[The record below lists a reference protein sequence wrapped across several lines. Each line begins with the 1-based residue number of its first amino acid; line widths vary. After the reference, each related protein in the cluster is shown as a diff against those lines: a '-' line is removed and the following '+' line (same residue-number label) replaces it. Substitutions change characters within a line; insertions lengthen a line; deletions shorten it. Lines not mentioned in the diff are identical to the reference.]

1 MKTYIYLVQ
10 ALRTVEEKLGVHGDV
25 EILIRRAFGS
35 SISVMVTV
43 RTDNDS
49 QNCEFVVGENGS
61 EMTLASLRFEEALRA
76 LNDRLLEIK

>member
-1 MKTYIYLVQ
+1 MKTYLDLVQ
-10 ALRTVEEKLGVHGDV
+10 ALRTVEEKLAVHGDV

-43 RTDNDS
+43 RTDNGS

-61 EMTLASLRFEEALRA
+61 EMTLASLRFEKSLQALE
-76 LNDRLLEIK
+76 DRLWRVK

>member
-43 RTDNDS
+43 RTDNNS

-61 EMTLASLRFEEALRA
+61 EMTLASLRFEKSLQALE
-76 LNDRLLEIK
+76 DRLWRVK

>member
-1 MKTYIYLVQ
+1 MKTYLDLVQ
-10 ALRTVEEKLGVHGDV
+10 ALRTVEEKLGLHGDV

-43 RTDNDS
+43 RTDNGS

-61 EMTLASLRFEEALRA
+61 EMTLASLRFEKSLQALE
-76 LNDRLLEIK
+76 DRLWRVK